1 MDWELTKWRKERLN
15 REKPLITFFHGASVR
30 VALAY
35 PNTYYVGMSSLGF
48 QVVYDVLNSHK
59 HASAERFFYPEHMFK
74 GLFSIESG
82 TPPGNYDI
90 IGFSISFELD
100 YIRIPQMLSLG
111 DIPYYCS
118 QRENPFPL
126 VIGGGA
132 FSFYNP
138 EPLADFFDA
147 IVLGEAEEILAGLV
161 DVVHNFKLSGNKDKV
176 QLLKDI
182 SNIDGIYVP
191 ALHAHFSCVKKYYL
205 RDLNHFRGASS
216 VITPDTEFKNMF
228 LLEIARGCKHS
239 CSFCMVGKCIKP
251 YRTRNLDFLKETL
264 RNAKSLT
271 DSIGLIAPN
280 VSDYKDIDELCSSII
295 SLGMKIS
302 FSSLRADT
310 ITEQMI
316 SSLVAS
322 GQKTITL
329 APETGQRLRQFCRKF
344 ISDDDFFRAVEIS
357 LKEGIRNFKCYFMIG
372 LPDETEADL
381 EEIVS
386 FVRNMY
392 DRGDVKLYLSINQF
406 IPKPATD
413 LASFPPVSMD
423 EMEEKIRFLKD
434 KFKKFKNIRLK
445 FESLKWSFIQALLA
459 SGGRTMSGIIF
470 LVSKSKKENFQ
481 SWRKAL
487 VDQDFYGRNA

>member
-1 MDWELTKWRKERLN
+1 
-15 REKPLITFFHGASVR
+15 
-30 VALAY
+30 
-35 PNTYYVGMSSLGF
+35 MS
-48 QVVYDVLNSHK
+48 
-59 HASAERFFYPEHMFK
+59 K

-82 TPPGNYDI
+82 IPPDNYDI
-90 IGFSISFELD
+90 IGFSVSFELD

-111 DIPYYCS
+111 DIPIYCS
-118 QRENPFPL
+118 ERENPFPL
-126 VIGGGA
+126 IIGGGA

-147 IVLGEAEEILAGLV
+147 IVLGEAEEPVVELV
-161 DVVHNFKLSGNKDKV
+161 DVVHNFKLSGNRDKS

-191 ALHAHFSCVKKYYL
+191 SLHAHFTSAKKYYL
-205 RDLNHFRGASS
+205 RDLNRFRGSS
-216 VITPDTEFKNMF
+216 SIITPDTEFKNMC
-228 LLEIARGCKHS
+228 LLEIARGCKHN

-251 YRTRNLDFLKETL
+251 YRTRNLDSLKEIL
-264 RNAKSLT
+264 KDAKSLT

-280 VSDYKDIDELCSSII
+280 VSDYKDIDELCSYII

-310 ITEQMI
+310 ITEHMI
-316 SSLVAS
+316 SSLVRS

-357 LKEGIRNFKCYFMIG
+357 LKEGIKNFKCYFMIG
-372 LPDETEADL
+372 LPGETKADL
-381 EEIVS
+381 DEIVR
-386 FVRNMY
+386 FVRTMC

-413 LASFPPVSMD
+413 FASFPIVSMD
-423 EMEEKIRFLKD
+423 EMEDKIKFLKD
-434 KFKKFKNIRLK
+434 KFRKIKNVRLK
-445 FESLKWSFIQALLA
+445 FESLKWSLIQAVLA
-459 SGGRTMSGIIF
+459 SGDRNMSRIIF

-487 VDQDFYGRNA
+487 VDQDFCSRDA

>member
-1 MDWELTKWRKERLN
+1 MDWELTKWRKDRLH
-15 REKPLITFFHGASVR
+15 REKSLVAFSHGASVR

-35 PNTYYVGMSSLGF
+35 PNIYYVGMSSLGF
-48 QVVYDVLNSHK
+48 QVVYDILNCHK
-59 HASAERFFYPEHMFK
+59 YASAERFFYPDYMSK

-82 TPPGNYDI
+82 IPPDNYDI
-90 IGFSISFELD
+90 IGFSVSFELD

-111 DIPYYCS
+111 DIPIYCS
-118 QRENPFPL
+118 ERENPFPL
-126 VIGGGA
+126 IIGGGA

-147 IVLGEAEEILAGLV
+147 IVLGEAEEPVVELV
-161 DVVHNFKLSGNKDKV
+161 DVVHNFKLSGNRDKS

-191 ALHAHFSCVKKYYL
+191 SLHAHFTSAKKYYL
-205 RDLNHFRGASS
+205 RDLNRFRGSS
-216 VITPDTEFKNMF
+216 SIITPDTEFKNMC
-228 LLEIARGCKHS
+228 LLEIARGCKHN

-251 YRTRNLDFLKETL
+251 YRTRNLDSLKEIL
-264 RNAKSLT
+264 KDAKSLT

-280 VSDYKDIDELCSSII
+280 VSDYKDIDELCSYII

-310 ITEQMI
+310 ITEHMI
-316 SSLVAS
+316 SSLVRS

-357 LKEGIRNFKCYFMIG
+357 LKEGIKNFKCYFMIG
-372 LPDETEADL
+372 LPGETKADL
-381 EEIVS
+381 DEIVR
-386 FVRNMY
+386 FVRTMC

-413 LASFPPVSMD
+413 FASFPIVSMD
-423 EMEEKIRFLKD
+423 EMEDKIKFLKD
-434 KFKKFKNIRLK
+434 KFRKIKNVRLK
-445 FESLKWSFIQALLA
+445 FESLKWSLIQAVLA
-459 SGGRTMSGIIF
+459 SGDRNMSRIIF

-487 VDQDFYGRNA
+487 VDQDFCSRDA

>member
-111 DIPYYCS
+111 DIPHYSS
-118 QRENPFPL
+118 QRESPFPL
-126 VIGGGA
+126 VIGGGS

-147 IVLGEAEEILAGLV
+147 IVLGEAEETLAGLI
-161 DVVHNFKLSGNKDKV
+161 DVVHNFKLSGNKDKG

-191 ALHAHFSCVKKYYL
+191 ALHSHFSCVKKYYL
-205 RDLNHFRGASS
+205 RDLNHFRGSS
-216 VITPDTEFKNMF
+216 SIITPDTEFKNMF
-228 LLEIARGCKHS
+228 LLEIARGCKHN

-251 YRTRNLDFLKETL
+251 YRTRNLDFLKGTL
-264 RNAKSLT
+264 RNAKPLT
-271 DSIGLIAPN
+271 NSIGLIAPN

-445 FESLKWSFIQALLA
+445 FESSKWSLIQALLA
-459 SGGRTMSGIIF
+459 SGDRGMSRIIF

>member
-1 MDWELTKWRKERLN
+1 MDWELTKWRKERLQK
-15 REKPLITFFHGASVR
+15 EKSFVAFFHHGASVR
-30 VALAY
+30 VALVY

-48 QVVYDVLNSHK
+48 QVVYDVLNCHK
-59 HASAERFFYPEHMFK
+59 YTSAERFFYPDHISK
-74 GLFSIESG
+74 GLYSLETG
-82 TPPGNYDI
+82 TPLGNYDI
-90 IGFSISFELD
+90 IGFSVSFELD
-100 YIRIPQMLSLG
+100 YIRVPQMLSFG
-111 DIPYYCS
+111 NIPYYCS

-161 DVVHNFKLSGNKDKV
+161 DVVHNFKLSGNKDKG

-191 ALHAHFSCVKKYYL
+191 ALHANFSCVKKYYL

-310 ITEQMI
+310 ITGQMI
-316 SSLVAS
+316 SSLVTS

-329 APETGQRLRQFCRKF
+329 APEAGQRLRQFCRKF
-344 ISDDDFFRAVEIS
+344 ISDDDFLRAVEIS
-357 LKEGIRNFKCYFMIG
+357 LKEGIKNFKCYFMIG
-372 LPDETEADL
+372 LPGETDADL
-381 EEIVS
+381 EEIVC
-386 FVRNMY
+386 FVRKIF

-413 LASFPPVSMD
+413 FASFPTVSMD

-434 KFKKFKNIRLK
+434 KFKKIKNVRLK
-445 FESLKWSFIQALLA
+445 FESVKWSFIQALLA
-459 SGGRTMSGIIF
+459 SGDRDMSRIIF

-487 VDQDFYGRNA
+487 VD